1 MPGNQAAADGPRG
14 EVELKVGYMTKR
26 SQGKSALGA
35 INFKKRVFVL
45 TPNRLSYF
53 DGTIEV
59 RRREG
64 REREREREREWL
76 VTLYKYTSGQ
86 LTSPR

>member
-1 MPGNQAAADGPRG
+1 MPGNQAGPDAQ

-45 TPNRLSYF
+45 TPNRLAYF

-59 RRREG
+59 RKGG
-64 REREREREREWL
+64 REKGEWQGVVVMEICTNRSSL
-76 VTLYKYTSGQ
+76 ANC
-86 LTSPR
+86 